1 MIAQENEKDS
11 PECNQY
17 MYAGQHVIQR
27 LLLLSALVC
36 IPWMLFAKPFVLK
49 REAAAK
55 PGQHFD
61 FVEVMI
67 HQGTDRSCAVLSV
80 VDPDPDRYRNPEVFL
95 GLPDPNPYIIKQ
107 KSWENLDFYCFVTS
121 L

>member
-1 MIAQENEKDS
+1 VQENEKDS

-49 REAAAK
+49 REAATK

-67 HQGTDRSCAVLSV
+67 HQGTDRDCVVLSV
-80 VDPDPDRYRNPEVFL
+80 VDTDPD
-95 GLPDPNPYIIKQ
+95 PYIIKQ
-107 KSWENLDFYCFVTS
+107 KNLKNRDFYCFVTS
-121 L
+121 LCLFSFRD

>member
-1 MIAQENEKDS
+1 VQENEKDS

-67 HQGTDRSCAVLSV
+67 HQGTDRGCVVLS
-80 VDPDPDRYRNPEVFL
+80 DSLVFWAP
-95 GLPDPNPYIIKQ
+95 G
-107 KSWENLDFYCFVTS
+107 S
-121 L
+121 